1 MHKYRIAFFGGLAA
15 GFVVGARAGRER
27 YEQIKKLA
35 RTAADNPAVQQAA
48 GALQAQ
54 TTGLAKTA
62 SQRVTEQV
70 RERVP
75 GMSKPARSPAGG
87 SRKTGP
93 KRDANG
99 SVDDPG
105 DHSLSQAST
114 KASPKPR
121 RKPS

>member
-27 YEQIKKLA
+27 YEQLKKLA

-54 TTGLAKTA
+54 TAGLAKTA
-62 SQRVTEQV
+62 GQKVTDKV

-75 GMSKPARSPAGG
+75 GMAKPAKGPG
-87 SRKTGP
+87 GP
-93 KRDANG
+93 KRDSNG
-99 SVDDPG
+99 SVDGPG
-105 DHSLSQAST
+105 DHSPTQAST
-114 KASPKPR
+114 KPK
-121 RKPS
+121 RKST